1 VPVNGVMVGLP
12 AGTFGNSM
20 RDPSTIAQPHCA
32 CLQTLGVQ
40 NVYPLGSLVGAV
52 AAVLV
57 AAIFR
62 GASTAQEAQAA
73 MGTPLEQKEAI
84 IPTST

>member
-1 VPVNGVMVGLP
+1 
-12 AGTFGNSM
+12 
-20 RDPSTIAQPHCA
+20 
-32 CLQTLGVQ
+32 
-40 NVYPLGSLVGAV
+40 LGSLVGAV